1 VLYHPAMRDVIV
13 TSTAEPY
20 AQDIVIGP
28 HGIRADEGT
37 DKGGGDA
44 GPGPHELLLAALG
57 ACTSMTIKGYAA
69 RKGWGVRRVTVGL
82 TGASV
87 DGRYVI
93 KRHLT
98 IEGDLEGDQREKL
111 IEIAD
116 KCPVH
121 RTLTGDVVINT
132 TEGSA

>member
-1 VLYHPAMRDVIV
+1 MRDVIV
-13 TSTAEPY
+13 SSTAEPY
-20 AQDIVIGP
+20 AQDIAIGP
-28 HGIRADEGT
+28 HCMHADEAT
-37 DKGGGDA
+37 EKGGKDT

-69 RKGWGVRRVTVGL
+69 RKGWVVRRVAVQL

-87 DGRYVI
+87 DGTYVI
-93 KRHLT
+93 SRHLT
-98 IEGDLEGDQREKL
+98 IEGDLEGDQRERL
-111 IEIAD
+111 VEIAN

-121 RTLTGDVVINT
+121 RTLTGEVVINT

>member
-1 VLYHPAMRDVIV
+1 MRDVIV
-13 TSTAEPY
+13 SSTAEPY
-20 AQDIVIGP
+20 AQVIAIGP
-28 HGIRADEGT
+28 HSIRADEAT
-37 DKGGGDA
+37 EKGGSDT
-44 GPGPHELLLAALG
+44 GPGPFELLLAALG

-69 RKGWGVRRVTVGL
+69 RKGWVIRRVAVDL

-87 DGRYVI
+87 DGTYVI

-98 IEGDLEGDQREKL
+98 IEGDLQGDQREKL

-121 RTLTGDVVINT
+121 RTLTGEVVINT

>member
-1 VLYHPAMRDVIV
+1 MRDVIV
-13 TSTAEPY
+13 TATAEPY
-20 AQDIVIGP
+20 AQDIVVGP
-28 HGIRADEGT
+28 HCIRADEET

-57 ACTSMTIKGYAA
+57 ACTSMTIRGYAA
-69 RKGWGVRRVTVGL
+69 RKGWVVRRVAVRL
-82 TGASV
+82 TGASA

-93 KRHLT
+93 RRHLT
-98 IEGDLEGDQREKL
+98 IEGDLEGDQRERL
-111 IEIAD
+111 VEIAN

-121 RTLTGDVVINT
+121 RTLTGEVVINT

>member
-1 VLYHPAMRDVIV
+1 MRDVIV
-13 TSTAEPY
+13 NSTAEPY

-28 HGIRADEGT
+28 HCIRADEATGN
-37 DKGGGDA
+37 GGGDA
-44 GPGPHELLLAALG
+44 GPGPLELLLAALG

-69 RKGWGVRRVTVGL
+69 KKGWVVRRVAVRL

-87 DGRYVI
+87 EGTYVI
-93 KRHLT
+93 SRHLT
-98 IEGDLEGDQREKL
+98 IEGDLEGDQRERL
-111 IEIAD
+111 VDIAG

-121 RTLTGDVVINT
+121 RTLTGEVVINT

>member
-1 VLYHPAMRDVIV
+1 MRDVIV
-13 TSTAEPY
+13 TSTAELY

-28 HGIRADEGT
+28 HGIRADEETG
-37 DKGGGDA
+37 KGGGDA

-69 RKGWGVRRVTVGL
+69 RKGWIVRRVAVGL
-82 TGASV
+82 TGAAV
-87 DGRYVI
+87 DGTYVI

-116 KCPVH
+116 RCPVH
-121 RTLTGDVVINT
+121 RTLTGEVVIKT

>member
-1 VLYHPAMRDVIV
+1 MRDVIV
-13 TSTAEPY
+13 SSNAEPY
-20 AQDIVIGP
+20 AQDIAIGP
-28 HGIRADEGT
+28 HSVRADEET
-37 DKGGGDA
+37 DKGGSDT

-69 RKGWGVRRVTVGL
+69 RKGWVVRRVAVRL

-87 DGRYVI
+87 DGTYVI
-93 KRHLT
+93 NRHLT
-98 IEGDLEGDQREKL
+98 IAGDLEGDQRQKL

-121 RTLTGDVVINT
+121 RTLTGEVVIKT
-132 TEGSA
+132 TEGST

>member
-1 VLYHPAMRDVIV
+1 MRDVTV

-20 AQDIVIGP
+20 AQDIAIGQLRL
-28 HGIRADEGT
+28 RADEPTGE
-37 DKGGGDA
+37 GGSDT

-69 RKGWGVRRVTVGL
+69 RKGWVVRRVAVRL
-82 TGASV
+82 TGASM
-87 DGRYVI
+87 DGTYTI
-93 KRHLT
+93 NRHLT
-98 IEGDLEGDQREKL
+98 IEGDLEGDQRARL
-111 IEIAD
+111 VEIAN

-121 RTLTGDVVINT
+121 RTLTGEVVINT